1 MMVKPKDNEY
11 KQYVSKLGI
20 LNINMKLYTMLIAL
34 IAIWAIF
41 SIATDGNFITPRNIS
56 NLLRQATSTGIL
68 AIGMVFVI
76 IAGQIDLSVGSLLGL
91 TGGIAAILNVWY
103 HVNGIVSILVALAI
117 GVIIGLWNG
126 WWVAYRNVPAFIV
139 TLAGML
145 VFRGILIGIS
155 KGYTIAP
162 LSSDFQFIGQAYLTQ
177 NSGYLLGII
186 AAFLIVYLVLN
197 SRKTKAKYN
206 LDIPPLGIDILKMTF
221 LIILVGLFVFILN
234 LYQGVPLSVLILL
247 ILALIFSY
255 ISSKTVFGRR
265 VYAIGGSVE
274 AAKLSGID
282 VKKITLILFAINGLL
297 AAFAGILL
305 TSTLNAASVSAGQN
319 AELDAIAASVIG
331 GASLSGGVGTVFGA
345 VIGALVMASIDNGMS
360 MLNSPPFWQFVVKGL
375 ILLIAVWIDVV
386 SKNK

>member
-1 MMVKPKDNEY
+1 MDKNTKTGENVMTKFSGLN
-11 KQYVSKLGI
+11 
-20 LNINMKLYTMLIAL
+20 LNIKLYTMVLAL
-34 IAIWAIF
+34 IAIWIIF

-56 NLLRQATSTGIL
+56 NLLRQTTVTGIL

-103 HVNGIVSILVALAI
+103 NLNGLISIFVALII
-117 GVIIGLWNG
+117 GILIGLWNG

-139 TLAGML
+139 TLAGLL

-162 LSSDFQFIGQAYLTQ
+162 LSADFQFIGQAYLTPS
-177 NSGYLLGII
+177 SGYVLGLV
-186 AAFLIVYLVLN
+186 AAFLVIYLILN

-206 LDIPPLGIDILKMTF
+206 LELPPLWIDMLKMVI
-221 LIILVGLFVFILN
+221 LIIFIGLFIFILN
-234 LYQGVPLSVLILL
+234 LYRGVPLSVLILL
-247 ILALIFSY
+247 ILMLIFSY

-265 VYAIGGSVE
+265 VYAIGGNVE

-282 VKKITLILFAINGLL
+282 VKKITLILFALNGLL
-297 AAFAGILL
+297 AAFAGVLL

-331 GASLSGGVGTVFGA
+331 GASLSGGIGTVFGA

-360 MLNSPPFWQFVVKGL
+360 MLNSPPFWQFVVKGM
-375 ILLIAVWIDVV
+375 ILLIAVWVDVA

>member
-1 MMVKPKDNEY
+1 MLDIKNNKESVLKFKKFNFNA
-11 KQYVSKLGI
+11 KV
-20 LNINMKLYTMLIAL
+20 YTMIIAL
-34 IAIWAIF
+34 LTIWIIF
-41 SIATDGNFITPRNIS
+41 SIATNGNFITSRNIS
-56 NLLRQATSTGIL
+56 NLLRQMTSTAIL

-103 HVNGIVSILVALAI
+103 HVNGIVSILVALL
-117 GVIIGLWNG
+117 IGLIVGMWNG

-162 LSSDFQFIGQAYLTQ
+162 LSTDFQFIGQAYLTK
-177 NSGYLLGII
+177 NSGYLAGII
-186 AAFLIVYLVLN
+186 ATILIIYLIIN
-197 SRKTKAKYN
+197 SRKSKVKYK
-206 LDIPPLGIDILKMTF
+206 LETPPIGIDILKMVF
-221 LIILVGLFVFILN
+221 LIIFVGVFIFTLN
-234 LYQGVPLSVLILL
+234 LYQGIPLSVLILL

-265 VYAIGGSVE
+265 IYAIGGNVE
-274 AAKLSGID
+274 AAKLSGIN

-297 AAFAGILL
+297 AASAGVLL

-319 AELDAIAASVIG
+319 AELDAIAACVIG
-331 GASLSGGVGTVFGA
+331 GASLMGGVGTVFGA
-345 VIGALVMASIDNGMS
+345 IIGALVMASIDNGMS
-360 MLNSPPFWQFVVKGL
+360 MLNSPPFWQFVVKGM
-375 ILLIAVWIDVV
+375 ILLVAVWIDVA
-386 SKNK
+386 SKNKE

>member
-1 MMVKPKDNEY
+1 M
-11 KQYVSKLGI
+11 
-20 LNINMKLYTMLIAL
+20 
-34 IAIWAIF
+34 
-41 SIATDGNFITPRNIS
+41 
-56 NLLRQATSTGIL
+56 
-68 AIGMVFVI
+68 
-76 IAGQIDLSVGSLLGL
+76 
-91 TGGIAAILNVWY
+91 
-103 HVNGIVSILVALAI
+103 
-117 GVIIGLWNG
+117 
-126 WWVAYRNVPAFIV
+126 
-139 TLAGML
+139 
-145 VFRGILIGIS
+145 
-155 KGYTIAP
+155 
-162 LSSDFQFIGQAYLTQ
+162 
-177 NSGYLLGII
+177 
-186 AAFLIVYLVLN
+186 LN

-265 VYAIGGSVE
+265 VYAIGGNVE

>member
-1 MMVKPKDNEY
+1 MIKSDKTEKDII
-11 KQYVSKLGI
+11 KRFSVLD
-20 LNINMKLYTMLIAL
+20 LNIKLYTMVLAL
-34 IAIWAIF
+34 VAIWIIF
-41 SIATDGNFITPRNIS
+41 SVATDGNFITPRNIS
-56 NLLRQATSTGIL
+56 NLLRQTTVTGIL

-103 HVNGIVSILVALAI
+103 NLNGLLSIFVALII
-117 GVIIGLWNG
+117 GILLGLWNG
-126 WWVAYRNVPAFIV
+126 WWVAYRKVPAFIV
-139 TLAGML
+139 TLAGLL

-162 LSSDFQFIGQAYLTQ
+162 LSTDFQFIGQAYLTPS
-177 NSGYLLGII
+177 SGYILGVV
-186 AAFLIVYLVLN
+186 AVFLVIYLVLN

-206 LDIPPLGIDILKMTF
+206 LELPPLWIDMLKIAILIF
-221 LIILVGLFVFILN
+221 FIGLFIFILN
-234 LYQGVPLSVLILL
+234 LYRGVPLSVLILL
-247 ILALIFSY
+247 ILMLVFSY

-265 VYAIGGSVE
+265 VYAIGGNVE

-282 VKKITLILFAINGLL
+282 VKKITLILFALNGLL
-297 AAFAGILL
+297 AAFAGVLL

-360 MLNSPPFWQFVVKGL
+360 MLNSPPFWQFVVKGM
-375 ILLIAVWIDVV
+375 ILLIAVWVDVI

>member
-1 MMVKPKDNEY
+1 HSP
-11 KQYVSKLGI
+11 L
-20 LNINMKLYTMLIAL
+20 
-34 IAIWAIF
+34 F
-41 SIATDGNFITPRNIS
+41 FI
-56 NLLRQATSTGIL
+56 
-68 AIGMVFVI
+68 
-76 IAGQIDLSVGSLLGL
+76 
-91 TGGIAAILNVWY
+91 
-103 HVNGIVSILVALAI
+103 H
-117 GVIIGLWNG
+117 
-126 WWVAYRNVPAFIV
+126 YRNA
-139 TLAGML
+139 
-145 VFRGILIGIS
+145 
-155 KGYTIAP
+155 
-162 LSSDFQFIGQAYLTQ
+162 
-177 NSGYLLGII
+177 
-186 AAFLIVYLVLN
+186 
-197 SRKTKAKYN
+197 
-206 LDIPPLGIDILKMTF
+206 PLGIDILKMTF